1 MLMIR
6 QAQERSLTIS
16 QHEHKGVRPLDPML
30 VGTVHACRVHGLRRV
45 ESFTVAFL
53 TVPLHTE
60 LLPCFLECSG
70 RVYLVRIIIEG
81 CLYARIISI
90 ILTDDALVLF
100 TGRSL
105 KVS

>member
-1 MLMIR
+1 ML
-6 QAQERSLTIS
+6 
-16 QHEHKGVRPLDPML
+16 
-30 VGTVHACRVHGLRRV
+30 

-70 RVYLVRIIIEG
+70 RVYLVTIIVEG

-90 ILTDDALVLF
+90 KLTDDVIRLF